1 MTPQSLYLL
10 QEYKTQIMFQEIIY
24 PTVNIN
30 ILFTFRIYIIFN
42 HDLILLNQKIS
53 SHDVNL
59 GLLNRVLQ
67 AIFTYYIIKS
77 DY

>member
-1 MTPQSLYLL
+1 
-10 QEYKTQIMFQEIIY
+10 MFQEIIY